1 MTKVAI
7 IGCGAILRRHIEA
20 IEKNKNFTLSCLCD
34 TDSNIIKDVQK
45 KYQVKG
51 YTDYKEMIA
60 NEDIDLVAIATPN
73 SLHVEQAIYC
83 LKNNKDVLIEKP
95 VSLDPQGVLE
105 IEKVAKQNKRN
116 AYCVL
121 QVRLNPSVQV
131 FRNAIDKGLL
141 GTIRGVSLIQRWQR
155 PVEYFTGWRAIPSIG
170 GGTLYECGIHY
181 IDIMGYILGTPK
193 VVKSSVYKTKH
204 RHCEI
209 EDTIYSLLDYGDF
222 GGTLE
227 VTISAEPFNLEC
239 SLSVLGSNGYVKL
252 GGKAMNVIETYNF
265 LSNGCRIEFENMSQ
279 SSKIDNKPNSYGS
292 YAGSCPN
299 HTELYENLSKFTI
312 EKSYPSLKLI
322 DDIYKK
328 SNLDVRYY

>member
-265 LSNGCRIEFENMSQ
+265 LSNGCRIEFENMLQ